1 MLMDNMEGKTVPE
14 DVMKVINEE
23 IQRFMQMEKT
33 HSEFQVTKTYLE
45 YLTKMPYGV
54 HSEENFDIRMAKDI
68 LDSGHYGMDDVK
80 QRILEFIAIGKL
92 NQSVQ
97 GKILCFVGPP
107 GVGKTSIGE
116 SIAKSLGRQFHRISM
131 GGDRDTSSLKGFRR
145 TYVGAV
151 PGKIVRALK
160 MVEVEN
166 PVILIDEV
174 DKLGQKSAQGDPGSV
189 LLEILD
195 PEQNNKFTDDFLD
208 VPIDLSK
215 VLFLCT
221 ANTLDTLHPAVLD
234 RMEIIEVGGYTFSE
248 KQHILNEFLLPEAIK
263 KAGLNPVIHNFSVP
277 AEIKDHLIEN
287 YCREPGVRSLKKY
300 INKICEKIAFQIVE
314 SDNQKEIEVSK
325 DKIED
330 FIGSA
335 RYQSSKFYDKMPPGV
350 VIGLAYSSHGGSI
363 LYIESLKANNT
374 DSSSVGTLKVT
385 GQLGNV
391 MQESS
396 SIAQT
401 YARNFMKT
409 YFEDNKEAIKFLET
423 ADIHIHFPE
432 GSTPKDG
439 PSAGITITTALTS
452 LALNIPVQNDVGMTG
467 EISLNGKVLP
477 IGGVKEKTMA
487 ASREGVTTLIFPK

>member
-1 MLMDNMEGKTVPE
+1 
-14 DVMKVINEE
+14 
-23 IQRFMQMEKT
+23 
-33 HSEFQVTKTYLE
+33 
-45 YLTKMPYGV
+45 
-54 HSEENFDIRMAKDI
+54 
-68 LDSGHYGMDDVK
+68 
-80 QRILEFIAIGKL
+80 
-92 NQSVQ
+92 
-97 GKILCFVGPP
+97 
-107 GVGKTSIGE
+107 
-116 SIAKSLGRQFHRISM
+116 M

-300 INKICEKIAFQIVE
+300 INKICEKIA
-314 SDNQKEIEVSK
+314 
-325 DKIED
+325 
-330 FIGSA
+330 
-335 RYQSSKFYDKMPPGV
+335 
-350 VIGLAYSSHGGSI
+350 
-363 LYIESLKANNT
+363 
-374 DSSSVGTLKVT
+374 
-385 GQLGNV
+385 QLLG
-391 MQESS
+391 
-396 SIAQT
+396 
-401 YARNFMKT
+401 
-409 YFEDNKEAIKFLET
+409 
-423 ADIHIHFPE
+423 
-432 GSTPKDG
+432 
-439 PSAGITITTALTS
+439 
-452 LALNIPVQNDVGMTG
+452 
-467 EISLNGKVLP
+467 
-477 IGGVKEKTMA
+477 
-487 ASREGVTTLIFPK
+487 